1 MGISPRLLGDGEYVV
16 ASTRTHVKA
25 LLRPILVFI
34 LICGVTGFVIPW
46 VPSDLVV
53 LAWVV
58 LLVGAAAVAYW
69 VVWPFLNWLSASY
82 TVTNRRLITRH
93 GVLTRVGHDIP
104 LYRIND
110 VFYEHGLIDRVL
122 GCGTLIVAAASE
134 RGEVVLPDVPSVE
147 QLHLSISE
155 LLHSRRPDQYD
166 DRYDDG
172 HDDGYDD
179 GYDDGDD
186 SRGEPYEPE
195 ARRRR

>member
-1 MGISPRLLGDGEYVV
+1 VV

-34 LICGVTGFVIPW
+34 LICGVAGFVIPW

-53 LAWVV
+53 LAWLV
-58 LLVGAAAVAYW
+58 LLVGAVAVAYW

-172 HDDGYDD
+172 HDDGYED
-179 GYDDGDD
+179 GFDDGDD
-186 SRGEPYEPE
+186 SWDEPYEPE

>member
-16 ASTRTHVKA
+16 VSTRTHVKA

-179 GYDDGDD
+179 GGDSWD
-186 SRGEPYEPE
+186 EPYEPE

>member
-147 QLHLSISE
+147 QLHLSVSE
-155 LLHSRRPDQYD
+155 LLHSRRPDRYD

-172 HDDGYDD
+172 HGD

-186 SRGEPYEPE
+186 SWGEPYEPE

>member
-134 RGEVVLPDVPSVE
+134 RGEVILPDVPSVE

-155 LLHSRRPDQYD
+155 LLHSRRPDQD
-166 DRYDDG
+166 DDLYDDG

-179 GYDDGDD
+179 GDD
-186 SRGEPYEPE
+186 SWDEPYEPE

>member
-69 VVWPFLNWLSASY
+69 VVWPLLNWLSASY

-179 GYDDGDD
+179 GDD
-186 SRGEPYEPE
+186 SWDEPYEPE

>member
-134 RGEVVLPDVPSVE
+134 RGEVILPDVPSVE

-166 DRYDDG
+166 DLYDDG

-179 GYDDGDD
+179 GDD
-186 SRGEPYEPE
+186 SWDEPYEPE